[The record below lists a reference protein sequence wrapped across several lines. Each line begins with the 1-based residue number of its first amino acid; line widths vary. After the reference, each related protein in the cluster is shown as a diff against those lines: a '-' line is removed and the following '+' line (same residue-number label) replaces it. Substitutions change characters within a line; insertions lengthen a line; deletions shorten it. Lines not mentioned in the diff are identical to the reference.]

1 MAMATS
7 RMSLDPPSLI
17 DLPPLVNPHAFP
29 NPHAAILDL
38 APAAH
43 TLARRVSSDSQAPGR
58 ASPSSRISRRTPV
71 PFLLEAFPAPPSHI
85 PGAPT
90 SLTSGSLLNSGSL
103 LTSATGW
110 LASTSAGSA
119 VSTGPIS
126 SSNSNTVSPCS
137 PKSVVATL
145 LPQSNPPPSLPPTGP
160 LPPIPGPSSV
170 TPDVFPTHRAL
181 QTVTRSASPALE
193 SQRSQSRS
201 GQRPRLSIDVNNP
214 IRGRGRQGSLSSLR
228 NPIYPMSEQ
237 SKVIAESSCPPPPPP
252 SVISRSPPV
261 FGSVAERRSH
271 DQSRGDSLDIP
282 RSCVSRVAATPLA
295 RTDNK
300 LYVDDSLANVDMSD
314 LNAVKMD
321 NEGDGD
327 DQASCPFPR
336 FPPLLHSTSQSPIDS
351 PSSVPSYVHTPRKP
365 SKSSVHSIHVSCD
378 SEDMNSRHG
387 AISPEVTQM
396 ITATPRL
403 RKGSVHSRSREP
415 SSTRNRKESSRSRSG
430 ADTVEVPTSSHKV
443 KNSSVTKAARL
454 NGGGKGICVAR
465 GEEGN
470 ESDSSLDLHTPLP
483 ELMLRHGMLSPNS
496 KLLPQPEVDPTRLSI
511 MSGLSSFSNGSNL
524 SLMSTTSTCSKHPKD
539 VRDTPQRRVR
549 HRDGRTLMGGIG
561 LTTGLGWSDSED
573 EDAPSQLTR
582 RVSSLVLS
590 RRASSSS
597 VASYS
602 QSSSPN
608 PLSRSISHTILREI
622 DEHEHEH
629 DHDELGHFHRASL
642 ASRSLPSRSKPVSR
656 VGSGRSTGSST
667 GRYSTHSSSS
677 VGIRARGGS
686 ISESSVYAA
695 SLTSKPDSS
704 DAHTST
710 GLMPG
715 IREQDDGV
723 TPTRAAFE
731 RSSLGSL
738 NGGPGV
744 DIPHTPSSTASSA
757 SLPFPVTPESGTD
770 VLQLKPLYNHNKV
783 LPPLP
788 PSTKAKYPSTLGLR
802 SRSGGL
808 QRPRAASNSSS
819 VSNSS
824 VPSQAKPISASQ
836 ASTPRQSLAERPTKT
851 AFPPGSSRP
860 YLNAT
865 PRPSLTIP
873 KSPLQ
878 STTSG
883 LPRPTTPSSP
893 HTNVGQGY
901 APRPLRLVSRSSPLP
916 FSASPA
922 NLPSN
927 PLPNQPELN
936 QSPAKPLQPGEQSP
950 RPGQVLTYNRNVHDQ
965 LKSRTLS
972 LNSGPHSPA
981 LSPGSQS
988 LFMPSPAAGSDPNS
1002 ALSTPVT
1009 ARSQSP
1015 LSSPGIGGEGMRPKP
1030 RTGTGMIYRTN
1041 LSVGS
1046 VAASK
1051 IRVPSTVLR

>member
-1 MAMATS
+1 MATS
-7 RMSLDPPSLI
+7 RMSLDPPPSLI
-17 DLPPLVNPHAFP
+17 DLPPLVNPHALP
-29 NPHAAILDL
+29 NHHVIIPDL

-126 SSNSNTVSPCS
+126 SNSNTVSPCS

-181 QTVTRSASPALE
+181 QTVARSASPALSTLE

-228 NPIYPMSEQ
+228 NPIYPMGEQ

-295 RTDNK
+295 RTDDK
-300 LYVDDSLANVDMSD
+300 LYVEDSLANVDMSD

-327 DQASCPFPR
+327 DQASRPFPR
-336 FPPLLHSTSQSPIDS
+336 FPPLLHSKSQSPIDS

-365 SKSSVHSIHVSCD
+365 SSLL
-378 SEDMNSRHG
+378 HG

-396 ITATPRL
+396 ISATPRL
-403 RKGSVHSRSREP
+403 RKGSVPSRSREP

-430 ADTVEVPTSSHKV
+430 ADTVQAPTSSHKV
-443 KNSSVTKAARL
+443 KNSLVTKAARL
-454 NGGGKGICVAR
+454 NGGGKGICAAG

-539 VRDTPQRRVR
+539 VRYTPQRRVR
-549 HRDGRTLMGGIG
+549 HRDGKTLMGGIG

-597 VASYS
+597 VASCRSSHS

-629 DHDELGHFHRASL
+629 EHDHDELGHSHRVGL
-642 ASRSLPSRSKPVSR
+642 ASRSLPSRSKPVGR

-667 GRYSTHSSSS
+667 GRYSTHSTSS

-695 SLTSKPDSS
+695 SLASKPDSS
-704 DAHTST
+704 DAHTSA

-770 VLQLKPLYNHNKV
+770 VLQLKPPYNHNKV

-788 PSTKAKYPSTLGLR
+788 PSVKAKYPSTLGLR

-808 QRPRAASNSSS
+808 QRPRASSNSSS

-824 VPSQAKPISASQ
+824 MLSVPSEAKPISASQ

-893 HTNVGQGY
+893 HANVGQGY
-901 APRPLRLVSRSSPLP
+901 TPRPLRLVSRSSPLP
-916 FSASPA
+916 FSTSSA
-922 NLPSN
+922 NVPSN

-936 QSPAKPLQPGEQSP
+936 QSPPKPLQPGEQSP

-972 LNSGPHSPA
+972 LNSGPHCPQTPA
-981 LSPGSQS
+981 LSPGSTQS

-1015 LSSPGIGGEGMRPKP
+1015 LPSPGIGGEGMRPKP

-1051 IRVPSTVLR
+1051 IRIPSTVLR